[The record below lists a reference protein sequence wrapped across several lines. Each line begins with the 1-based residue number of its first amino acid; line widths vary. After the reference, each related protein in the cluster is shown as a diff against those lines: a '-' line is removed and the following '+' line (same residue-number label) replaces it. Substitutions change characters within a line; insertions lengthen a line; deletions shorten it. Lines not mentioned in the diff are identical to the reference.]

1 MKKNIFN
8 YSLMAALM
16 CGLSMGFVACSD
28 DDNNNVT
35 NEVMNPEQTDE
46 ALDAW
51 LWVSTLTDA
60 DEQTDN
66 WQQKSYE
73 ITVGQQSTNTG
84 DRLVFVSDFADARK
98 TFASWAGCDPD
109 ELKAAKTLK
118 AGELATLNW
127 QPAAAGAQNIAVV
140 TIDSKKLLKG
150 ATRIVFCT
158 EDQAGDNATA
168 INGNCYYRLGDVV
181 KDDEG
186 FYWVCVQPSFLGK
199 KNNDSYWLN
208 VFNENPE
215 TNPSRVG
222 DNVPAIPEKYIYSK
236 YDKKYNGNTILLPT
250 CLKTD
255 RKQLFNF
262 ANFLWAVADSMGFSY
277 DDTRKGLC
285 GIDYK
290 YHGHHYVMKVS
301 KFWQEEK
308 LFEAILNMSY
318 EDFSKFKRQLH
329 FFHHGYHWK
338 VGSTAGVWMYT
349 SDRLEDDYTGN
360 MDTDDTLYEMK
371 KSGEGYGFNIHR
383 YAGNPNVPNIVS
395 RLGDDRA
402 PAYQFT
408 PEFDN
413 CYWVVRMA
421 TGKQLDKNYK
431 PYKALDENKFE
442 TVYSFNESMKQEVGE
457 GTDVIEDDDDALL
470 NPVLEPEDDNDDEID
485 DQED

>member
-1 MKKNIFN
+1 
-8 YSLMAALM
+8 
-16 CGLSMGFVACSD
+16 
-28 DDNNNVT
+28 
-35 NEVMNPEQTDE
+35 
-46 ALDAW
+46 
-51 LWVSTLTDA
+51 
-60 DEQTDN
+60 
-66 WQQKSYE
+66 
-73 ITVGQQSTNTG
+73 
-84 DRLVFVSDFADARK
+84 
-98 TFASWAGCDPD
+98 
-109 ELKAAKTLK
+109 
-118 AGELATLNW
+118 
-127 QPAAAGAQNIAVV
+127 
-140 TIDSKKLLKG
+140 
-150 ATRIVFCT
+150 
-158 EDQAGDNATA
+158 
-168 INGNCYYRLGDVV
+168 
-181 KDDEG
+181 
-186 FYWVCVQPSFLGK
+186 
-199 KNNDSYWLN
+199 

-318 EDFSKFKRQLH
+318 ADFSKFKRQLH

-383 YAGNPNVPNIVS
+383 YAGNPNVPTIVS

-431 PYKALDENKFE
+431 PYEPLDENKFE
-442 TVYSFNESMKQEVGE
+442 TIYRFNESMKQVVGE
-457 GTDVIEDDDDALL
+457 GTEVIEDDDDVLL